1 VSNPN
6 KVMLIIMDGWGLS
19 PSELGNAPLLAKTP
33 TLDYIYSTYD
43 KTSLQAAGLEVGLN
57 PGEPGNSEVGHMSIG
72 SGRLVWE
79 NMARIDQ
86 NIANGDFFKNELLK
100 KVFDNAAG
108 DGRTLHLIGLV
119 SDGGVHSHIRH
130 MISIIEAA
138 SHQKVKKI
146 LVHFISDG
154 RDVGPKSAE
163 SFVAQAETALDY
175 FKIGRI
181 ATMIGR
187 YFAMDRDTNWDR
199 EKKAF
204 DLFVN
209 NVGQKF
215 VSTEEAIKANYKKG
229 KTDEFFEPAVIG
241 EGGIIKEHDSVIFF
255 NHRSDRMRQ
264 LLSLFE
270 GKNSPSTLLRAG
282 ARPPQNLVMA
292 TMTIYD
298 KNQSTSALFAQSE
311 MKNTLTDCLSEHDLS
326 QFHTA
331 ETEKFAHVTYFFRGG
346 EEEAAEGE
354 KDKLVPSKKVSSYDK
369 VPMMSAEEV
378 TTVLS
383 GALKSNYNFI
393 VVNYANGDMVGHSG
407 VLNATIHACEEVD
420 HCLARLLPVA
430 SDNGYK
436 VFITADHGNCEHMIN
451 DKTKEPDKEH
461 TANPVPFLYLDL
473 IAKPFLPVK
482 TEFSKKDYL
491 IFCSATPIG
500 VLADVAPTIIAN
512 LGLKKPSEMDGMD
525 LTMAMG

>member
-1 VSNPN
+1 MSNPN

-33 TLDYIYSTYD
+33 TLDYIYSNYH
-43 KTSLQAAGLEVGLN
+43 KTSIQAAGLEVGLN

-79 NMARIDQ
+79 NLARIDQ
-86 NIANGDFFKNELLK
+86 NISSGDFFKNGLLN
-100 KVFDNAAG
+100 KVFENAAS
-108 DGRTLHLIGLV
+108 DDRTLHLIGLV

-130 MISIIEAA
+130 MISIMEAA
-138 SHQKVKKI
+138 SKHKVKKI

-154 RDVGPKSAE
+154 RDVDPKSAI
-163 SFVAQAETALDY
+163 SFIKQTQTALDY
-175 FKIGRI
+175 FKIGSI

-187 YFAMDRDTNWDR
+187 YYAMDRDNNWDR

-204 DLFVN
+204 ELM
-209 NVGQKF
+209 
-215 VSTEEAIKANYKKG
+215 VSNDAERFKTAEEAIEKNYKNG

-241 EGGIIKEHDSVIFF
+241 EGGTIREHDSIIFF
-255 NHRSDRMRQ
+255 NHRSDRMRE

-270 GKNSPSTLLRAG
+270 GKNAG
-282 ARPPQNLVMA
+282 QPPKNLVMA
-292 TMTIYD
+292 TMTQYD
-298 KNQSTSALFAQSE
+298 KKQATPALFAKVE
-311 MKNTLTDCLSEHDLS
+311 MKDTLSAWLSEHDLS

-346 EEEAAEGE
+346 DEEVEPGE
-354 KDKLVPSKKVSSYDK
+354 KDKLVPSKKVESYDK
-369 VPMMSAEEV
+369 APLMSAEEV
-378 TTVLS
+378 TAVLTS
-383 GALKSNYNFI
+383 ALKSNYNFI

-407 VLNATIHACEEVD
+407 VLNATIRACEEVD
-420 HCLARLLPVA
+420 QCLAKILPVA
-430 SDNGYK
+430 SENCYK

-451 DKTKEPDKEH
+451 DKTGEPDKEH
-461 TANPVPFLYLDL
+461 TANPVPFVYLDL
-473 IAKPFLPVK
+473 IANPFLPVK

-491 IFCSATPIG
+491 TFCSATPIG
-500 VLADVAPTIIAN
+500 LLADVAPTIIAN
-512 LGLKKPSEMDGMD
+512 LGLKKPSEMSGMD